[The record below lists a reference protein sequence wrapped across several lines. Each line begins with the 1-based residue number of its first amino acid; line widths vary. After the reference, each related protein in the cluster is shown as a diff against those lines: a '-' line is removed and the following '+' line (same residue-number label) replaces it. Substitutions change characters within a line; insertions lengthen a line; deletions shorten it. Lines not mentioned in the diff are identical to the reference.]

1 MTSILVKKLLT
12 CFYLNDIKVPRADK
26 ALNYKTGTTT
36 KWTYC
41 AVLQT
46 YFQSLFQSPSE
57 LADFI
62 LW

>member
-1 MTSILVKKLLT
+1 MKIILVKKLLS
-12 CFYLNDIKVPRADK
+12 CFYWKDIKLPRADK

-41 AVLQT
+41 AMLQT

>member
-1 MTSILVKKLLT
+1 MTSILVKKSLT

-46 YFQSLFQSPSE
+46 YFPSHR
-57 LADFI
+57 L
-62 LW
+62 L

>member
-1 MTSILVKKLLT
+1 MTIILVKKLLT
-12 CFYLNDIKVPRADK
+12 CFYLNAIKVPRADE
-26 ALNYKTGTTT
+26 ALNCKTDSTT

-62 LW
+62 L